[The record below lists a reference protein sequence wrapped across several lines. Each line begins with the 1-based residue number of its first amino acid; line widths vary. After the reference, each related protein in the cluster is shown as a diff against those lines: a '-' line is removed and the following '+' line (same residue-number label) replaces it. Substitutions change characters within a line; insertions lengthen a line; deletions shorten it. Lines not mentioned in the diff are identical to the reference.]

1 MGSISLRVCLL
12 VEIGIHISIRILH
25 AECLDFYPKKVHSHK
40 QKPGTPQLEAP
51 GLYLYIQSTTNRV
64 TSIYIKDCEL
74 LRNTKAYSKTEYGNS
89 PLITTASPQ
98 QRWLPRPLKNSEYVD
113 TEPA

>member
-1 MGSISLRVCLL
+1 MLTAGVLS
-12 VEIGIHISIRILH
+12 
-25 AECLDFYPKKVHSHK
+25 AYY
-40 QKPGTPQLEAP
+40 KPGTPQLEVP

-64 TSIYIKDCEL
+64 TSIIYKGLRI
-74 LRNTKAYSKTEYGNS
+74 LRNTKAYSKTEYGSS